1 MIGSLRSNVSEIMFV
16 TRTNIPHKRRSK
28 LIFIFHKFY
37 LSSKIDKSIIKIYP
51 FIKSQKPYIAK
62 KMS

>member
-1 MIGSLRSNVSEIMFV
+1 MIGSLKSNVSEIMFV

>member
-1 MIGSLRSNVSEIMFV
+1 MIGSLKSNVSEIMIV

>member
-1 MIGSLRSNVSEIMFV
+1 MIGSLKSNVSEIMFV

-51 FIKSQKPYIAK
+51 FIKLQKPYIAK

>member
-1 MIGSLRSNVSEIMFV
+1 MIGSLKSNVSEIMFV

-51 FIKSQKPYIAK
+51 FVKSQKPYIAK